1 MDDKVE
7 SIIDSAASYHGYI
20 DLKEEQKSIIKH
32 FIHGQDVFGCLPT
45 GFGKSVCFLL
55 LPYIFDNL
63 RSKPI
68 GTSQILV
75 IAPLTSL
82 MKDQVDSCSSR
93 GICGI
98 SVTKENDNRANY
110 EQILSGQY
118 QVVYMSPEMAIG
130 TQKWRSAMQNDK
142 FSSRLCGLIID
153 EAHCVRKWLV
163 LPMDYQVLNVILY
176 VRS

>member
-98 SVTKENDNRANY
+98 SVTKENDNRAVTQFFVPR
-110 EQILSGQY
+110 QILSHGTKISN
-118 QVVYMSPEMAIG
+118 MSKMKVIRVSRNLSYHS
-130 TQKWRSAMQNDK
+130 TRLVND
-142 FSSRLCGLIID
+142 
-153 EAHCVRKWLV
+153 
-163 LPMDYQVLNVILY
+163 
-176 VRS
+176 